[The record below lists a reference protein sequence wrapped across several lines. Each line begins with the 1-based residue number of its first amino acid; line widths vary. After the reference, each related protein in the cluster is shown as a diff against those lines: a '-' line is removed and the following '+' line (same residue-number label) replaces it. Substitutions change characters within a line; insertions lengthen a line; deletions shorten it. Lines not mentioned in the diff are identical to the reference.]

1 MKKFRNI
8 MLCILILSFT
18 FVVLGCTVYN
28 YKIGP
33 VSNSTEAIEVVIP
46 NGTSTKEVAKILK
59 EKGLIRDETFFLL
72 YIKLFHVNSIK
83 ASTYQLTP
91 NMGVKNIVK
100 VLEAGNSYNP
110 DVVQITFKEGINMR
124 QIATLISENTNSTY
138 DEVIAKANDMEYINS
153 LIENY
158 WFITDEIKNDDIYYK
173 LEGYLFPN
181 TYEFRNKDVTV
192 EEIFNT
198 MIKAMANALD
208 PYRSIIETGELS
220 VHEILTLASMVE
232 KEAARE
238 QDRSKVASVFINRID
253 HQMSLGSDVTTRYAL
268 KIDDPK
274 KVLSKAQ
281 YQTKNPY
288 NTRVTDGSMN
298 GKLPIGPICTVSLS
312 SIKASVEPED
322 TDYIYFIANIQTL
335 ETFFFNNA
343 NDFEQKKQELASVNG
358 GL

>member
-33 VSNSTEAIEVVIP
+33 VSNSTETIEVVIP

-72 YIKLFHVNSIK
+72 YIKLFQVNSIK

-138 DEVIAKANDMEYINS
+138 DEVIAKSNDEDYINS
-153 LIENY
+153 LIEEY
-158 WFITDEIKNDDIYYK
+158 WFITDEIKNDTIYYK

-198 MIKAMANALD
+198 MIKAMEKALD
-208 PYRSIIETGELS
+208 PYRSIIENGELS
-220 VHEILTLASMVE
+220 VHEILSLASMVE

-238 QDRSKVASVFINRID
+238 QDRSKVASVFMNRID

-274 KVLSKAQ
+274 KALSKTQ

-312 SIKASVEPED
+312 SIKASVEPEK

-343 NDFEQKKQELASVNG
+343 NDFEQKKQELAAVNG